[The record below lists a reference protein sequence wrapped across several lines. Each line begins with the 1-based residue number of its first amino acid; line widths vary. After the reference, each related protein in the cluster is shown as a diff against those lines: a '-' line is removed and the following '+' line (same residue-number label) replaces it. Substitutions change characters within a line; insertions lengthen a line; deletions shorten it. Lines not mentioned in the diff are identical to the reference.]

1 MFILTIV
8 LDQQDGYCEIGLLK
22 KVKSVFLKHTLL
34 DTMLLLVQLAA
45 THIEK
50 SFRVQPSTGTVESV
64 DFDNCFRLAG
74 W

>member
-50 SFRVQPSTGTVESV
+50 IVLECNHQ
-64 DFDNCFRLAG
+64 LAQLKVLTLTIVLD
-74 W
+74 